1 MLVGTAKNPIPKRF
15 CRKFLRMLSVGWRWT
30 QLCCELGKLLECV
43 QSIVVELPLSD
54 HVAVSIPVMVAQ
66 AEWKALKPIIG
77 PVIRFIKRWSC
88 SRILFRYLT
97 CRILIVCR
105 VPVHFRITFVKFG
118 PSSPTACGDGNHA
131 PRCLASGR
139 SRFEDRGPILLALA
153 RGRPTRRRS

>member
-77 PVIRFIKRWSC
+77 PVIRFINRRSC
-88 SRILFRYLT
+88 SRIVFRYLIW
-97 CRILIVCR
+97 RISTVRPLLNNKSLQHYFDAQQVTIQA
-105 VPVHFRITFVKFG
+105 
-118 PSSPTACGDGNHA
+118 PSLTV
-131 PRCLASGR
+131 
-139 SRFEDRGPILLALA
+139 
-153 RGRPTRRRS
+153 RRQRLNAH